1 MSNLEKLPSGSYRYK
16 KMIDGK
22 LIRVTFD
29 HKPTENEITLALVK
43 NVKDIPVTS
52 KSVKKSFAMCCE
64 SYISAKS
71 QVLSPSTIKA
81 YRSIINAISSD
92 LLSMPIDDISQ
103 LTVQQEV
110 NRYAAD
116 HTPKT
121 TNNFASFI
129 ITVIAMFRPDTVIRV
144 SLPQKIKKEPYIPT
158 DDDVKAILNAL
169 KDTEYE
175 VPILLACF
183 GMRRSEI
190 IALTLEDIEGD
201 IVHITKALVENEKKQ
216 WVLSTTKTYESTRD
230 ITIPQYLIDKIKEK
244 GYIYNGHPGNI
255 TKHLALVEK
264 ELGIQHFT
272 LHKLRHYFVTKLSES
287 GVPEADILRLG
298 GYSSDRVM
306 KTVYRHS
313 RADKDMDANRKAT
326 SKISDTLF

>member
-1 MSNLEKLPSGSYRYK
+1 MANLEELPSGSYRYRK
-16 KMIDGK
+16 KINGK
-22 LIRVTFD
+22 TIRITFD

-43 NVKDIPVTS
+43 KAKDIPVTS

-64 SYISAKS
+64 SYISSKS

-81 YRSIINAISSD
+81 YRSIINAISPD
-92 LLSMPIDDISQ
+92 LMAMSIDDIEQ
-103 LTVQQEV
+103 LNVQQEV
-110 NRYAAD
+110 NRYAEN

-121 TNNFASFI
+121 TNNFSSFI
-129 ITVIAMFRPDTVIRV
+129 LTVISMFKPDTVMRI

-158 DDDVKAILNAL
+158 DDDVRAILTAL

-175 VPILLACF
+175 VPILLACY

-190 IALTLEDIEGD
+190 IALTLDDIEGD
-201 IVHITKALVENEKKQ
+201 IVHITKALVENDRKE

-230 ITIPQYLIDKIKEK
+230 ITISRYLVDKINEK

-255 TKHLALVEK
+255 TKHLALIERD
-264 ELGIQHFT
+264 LDIPHFT

-313 RADKDMDANRKAT
+313 RADKDMEANRKAT
-326 SKISDTLF
+326 SNISNSLF